1 MYTYEDRLRAIRLY
15 IKLGKRVGLTIR
27 QLGYPTENA
36 LKGWYREYE
45 ERGDL
50 PTGYARQ
57 PMYSQAQ
64 KDRAVDHYLE
74 HGRCIVATI
83 KALGYP
89 SRDLLSAWIEQVY
102 PQGRARVTGRVPEL
116 APEAKQSAVIAL
128 CMRSASAQ
136 SVADDVGVSRGSL
149 YKWKNQLL
157 SHDAPVPM
165 KRQQDAPASPD
176 RAELEQQ
183 VEALR
188 GDIRRLQLEKD
199 LLKKANELLKK
210 ELGIDRQELTNREK
224 TQLVDALRAT
234 YALAELLC
242 ELDLP
247 RSSYFYHRARLK
259 MSDKYADVRQAM
271 TDIFERNY
279 RCYGY
284 RRIHASLSDR
294 SLSISEKVIRRLM
307 KQECLVA
314 ATSKRRRYG
323 SYMGEI
329 SPAPDNLLNRDFS
342 ADAPNEKW
350 LTDITEFQIPA
361 GKVYLSPMID
371 CFDGLVVS
379 WSIGTRPNAELVNT
393 MLDAAIDKVAGIFR
407 LHVHRQG
414 GRIGPADD
422 DRASLFQER
431 DHHRIAI
438 GDVVLERQVT
448 RRGARALDA
457 IGVLDRDRNPM
468 QWAAWFARGPGTI
481 SLVGLSKRLRL
492 VERHD
497 GVVSGVVFLDLRKVS
512 LGSLPRG
519 HFSSAKH
526 GGQLA
531 G

>member
-1 MYTYEDRLRAIRLY
+1 MYSYKDRLRAVRLY

-64 KDRAVDHYLE
+64 KDRAVEHYLE

-102 PQGRARVTGRVPEL
+102 PQGRSRVTGRVPEL
-116 APEAKQSAVIAL
+116 APEVKQSAVVAL
-128 CMRSASAQ
+128 CMRPASAQ
-136 SVADDVGVSRGSL
+136 AVADDVGVSRGSL

-157 SHDAPVPM
+157 GHDAPASM
-165 KRQQDAPASPD
+165 KRQQDASATSD

-183 VEALR
+183 VEVLR
-188 GDIRRLQLEKD
+188 RDIRRLQLEKD

-234 YALAELLC
+234 YTLAELLC

-247 RSSYFYHRARLK
+247 RSSYFYHRARLE
-259 MSDKYADVRQAM
+259 MADKYADVRQAM

-294 SLSISEKVIRRLM
+294 SVSISEKVIRRLM
-307 KQECLVA
+307 KQESLVA

-371 CFDGLVVS
+371 CFDGMVVS

-393 MLDAAIDKVAGIFR
+393 MLDAAIGKVAASGERPMVHSDRGGHYRWPGWLTRITEAKLVRSMSRKGCSPDNAACEGFFGR
-407 LHVHRQG
+407 LKTEMFF
-414 GRIGPADD
+414 A
-422 DRASLFQER
+422 R
-431 DHHRIAI
+431 DWLSTTIEDFVA
-438 GDVVLERQVT
+438 
-448 RRGARALDA
+448 ALDA
-457 IGVLDRDRNPM
+457 YIRWYNEVR
-468 QWAAWFARGPGTI
+468 I
-481 SLVGLSKRLRL
+481 KS
-492 VERHD
+492 
-497 GVVSGVVFLDLRKVS
+497 S
-512 LGSLPRG
+512 LGFRSPAEHRRSLG
-519 HFSSAKH
+519 
-526 GGQLA
+526 LA
-531 G
+531 A